1 MISELFISIAIFL
14 LQTTPIDSLNWP
26 KSAFGAASAPSIF
39 PAVLD
44 MFYKLAMIAI
54 ALFNVFYAHKL
65 NLFKRKKEEN
75 DEENSKRR
83 REEERKITLLKS
95 LVLDYHLEHL
105 YVFLV
110 STGNLLQKLKA
121 KDADKKAIEIELQ
134 KTFKELNDRF
144 IVFLLATASSM
155 GEQFQNVSDAM
166 RDELVTNI
174 SDESINLWVERCYND
189 KIKMTFEKGRD
200 KMINLLFRYDG
211 K

>member
-1 MISELFISIAIFL
+1 MTSELFISLAASL
-14 LQTTPIDSLNWP
+14 LQATLIDSLTLS
-26 KSAFGAASAPSIF
+26 KSAFGAASASSTF

-44 MFYKLAMIAI
+44 TIYKLAMIAI

-75 DEENSKRR
+75 DEENSKRQ
-83 REEERKITLLKS
+83 REEERRITLLKS
-95 LVLDYHLEHL
+95 LVLDYHLEYL
-105 YVFLV
+105 YVFLT
-110 STGNLLQKLKA
+110 STGDLLQKLKT
-121 KDADKKAIEIELQ
+121 KDVDKKVIETELQ

-155 GEQFQNVSDAM
+155 GEQFQDVSDAM

>member
-1 MISELFISIAIFL
+1 MTSELFISVAASL
-14 LQTTPIDSLNWP
+14 LQTTPIDSLTLP
-26 KSAFGAASAPSIF
+26 KSAFGAASEPSTF
-39 PAVLD
+39 PVILD
-44 MFYKLAMIAI
+44 MIYKLAMIVI
-54 ALFNVFYAHKL
+54 ALFNVFYAYKL
-65 NLFKRKKEEN
+65 NLFKRKKEKN
-75 DEENSKRR
+75 DEENSKRQ

-95 LVLDYHLEHL
+95 LVFDYHLEHL
-105 YVFLV
+105 YVFLT

-121 KDADKKAIEIELQ
+121 KNADKKTIETELQ
-134 KTFKELNDRF
+134 KIFKELNDRF

-155 GEQFQNVSDAM
+155 GKQFQDVSDAM